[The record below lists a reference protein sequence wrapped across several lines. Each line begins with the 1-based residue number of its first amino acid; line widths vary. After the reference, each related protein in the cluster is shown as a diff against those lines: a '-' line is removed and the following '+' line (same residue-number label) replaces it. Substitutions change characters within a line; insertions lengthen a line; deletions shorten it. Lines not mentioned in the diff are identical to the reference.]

1 MLIYIPQYIGNRV
14 TNQLQIDGKK
24 LIMSKVKLTAGRLED
39 FQCEQGKKQSFLWCK
54 EVSGLGVRATV
65 GSKIKRYIF
74 QAKVNGQTM
83 RTTIGKITA
92 WDIPQAQAEARRL
105 QVLIDQGHD
114 PRKIKADGEAAKI
127 IQAAETK
134 KREILEAVTV
144 HSAWNEYTGERKQFW
159 SDLHYND
166 HIKVM
171 HPGGEKRTRSKLLT
185 QPGILNP
192 LSSIRLVDVTPE
204 LVDEWAKREALKR
217 PTQARL
223 ALRLF
228 RAFLFWC
235 ARHQIYK
242 NIVKSNPAKSKNAK
256 ECLGKP
262 KFKNDVLQREQLP
275 AWFSAVRQLSN
286 PIISA
291 YLQTLLLSGARREEL
306 ASLRFCDVDFKWNS
320 LTIRDKVDGQRV
332 IPLTPYVANLL
343 SALPRRNEWV
353 FSSSTSSS
361 GRLADP
367 RIAHNKAC
375 AIAGLELTLHGLRR
389 SFASLCEWTETPAGI
404 AAQIQGHKP
413 QGVRERNYIRRPLD
427 LLRMWHV
434 KIEAWLLEQ
443 AGVEFTQGQKMLRV
457 VTSNAS

>member
-1 MLIYIPQYIGNRV
+1 MTAQKS
-14 TNQLQIDGKK
+14 TN
-24 LIMSKVKLTAGRLED
+24 KVKLTVGRIEK
-39 FQCEQGKKQSFLWCK
+39 FECETGKEQSFLWCD
-54 EVSGLGVRATV
+54 EVAGLGVRATA
-65 GSKIKRYIF
+65 GSKEKRYIF
-74 QAKVNGQTM
+74 QTKVNKKSM
-83 RTTIGKITA
+83 RLTIGKVSA
-92 WDIPQAQAEARRL
+92 WTIPQAQQMARDY
-105 QVLIDQGHD
+105 QVMIDKGSD
-114 PRKIKADGEAAKI
+114 PRKVKADREAAKLI
-127 IQAAETK
+127 EAAEK
-134 KREILEAVTV
+134 EKRERLESVTV
-144 HSAWNEYTGERKQFW
+144 GIAWNEYTGERKQFW
-159 SDLHYND
+159 SELHYND

-204 LVDEWAKREALKR
+204 LIDEWAKREALKR

-242 NIVKSNPAKSKNAK
+242 NIVKSNSAKSKNAK
-256 ECLGKP
+256 EYLGKP
-262 KFKNDVLQREQLP
+262 KLKNDVLQREQLP
-275 AWFSAVRQLSN
+275 AWFSAVTQLSN
-286 PIISA
+286 SIISA
-291 YLQTLLLSGARREEL
+291 YLQALLLTGARREEL
-306 ASLRFCDVDFKWNS
+306 ASLRWCDVDFKWNS

-332 IPLTPYVANLL
+332 IPLTPYVTNLL

-367 RIAHNKAC
+367 RIAHNRAC

-389 SFASLCEWTETPAGI
+389 SFASLCEWTETPSGI

-413 QGVRERNYIRRPLD
+413 QGVREKNYIRRPLD
-427 LLRMWHV
+427 LLRKWHV
-434 KIEAWLLEQ
+434 KIEEWILKQ
-443 AGVEFTQGQKMLRV
+443 AKIEFTPEKTGLRV
-457 VTSNAS
+457 VASS

>member
-1 MLIYIPQYIGNRV
+1 
-14 TNQLQIDGKK
+14 
-24 LIMSKVKLTAGRLED
+24 MSKVKLTAGRIED
-39 FQCEQGKKQSFLWCK
+39 FECEEGKKQSFLWCK
-54 EVSGLGVRATV
+54 EVPGLGVRATT

-74 QAKVNGQTM
+74 QAKVDGQTM
-83 RTTIGKITA
+83 RTTIGKVTA

-114 PRKIKADGEAAKI
+114 PRKVKADSEAAKI

-134 KREILEAVTV
+134 KREILEAVIV
-144 HSAWNEYTGERKQFW
+144 DGAWNEYTNERKQFW
-159 SDLHYND
+159 SELHYND

-171 HPGGEKRTRSKLLT
+171 HPGGEERTRSKLLT
-185 QPGILNP
+185 QPGILSA
-192 LSSIRLVDVTPE
+192 LSSIRLVDLTHE
-204 LVDEWAKREALKR
+204 LVDEWAKREAVKR

-235 ARHQIYK
+235 ARHQVYK
-242 NIVKSNPAKSKNAK
+242 NIIKSNPAKSQNAK
-256 ECLGKP
+256 EYLGKP
-262 KFKNDVLQREQLP
+262 KLKNDVLQREQLQV
-275 AWFSAVRQLSN
+275 WFAAVRQLSN

-291 YLQTLLLSGARREEL
+291 YLQALLLTGARREEL
-306 ASLRFCDVDFKWNS
+306 ASLRWCDVDFKWNS

-332 IPLTPYVANLL
+332 IPLTPYVAHLL
-343 SALPRRNEWV
+343 SALPRRNEWL

-367 RIAHNKAC
+367 RIAHNRAC

-389 SFASLCEWTETPAGI
+389 SFASLCEWTETPSGI

-434 KIEAWLLEQ
+434 KIEAWILEQ
-443 AGVEFTQGQKMLRV
+443 ANTEFTADKINLRLIK
-457 VTSNAS
+457 SA